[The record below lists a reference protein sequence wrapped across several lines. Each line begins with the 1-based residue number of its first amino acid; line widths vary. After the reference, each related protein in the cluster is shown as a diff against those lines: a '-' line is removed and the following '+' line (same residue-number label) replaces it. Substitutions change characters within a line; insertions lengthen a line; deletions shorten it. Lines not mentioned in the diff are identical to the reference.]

1 MKPLTIFGLIWTLL
15 WLPSCSLQAQ
25 DRESTEK
32 INREFA
38 LNGAAGSSTLVLNNI
53 FGSVTVQGYSGS
65 KVVVEVTKTIK
76 AATAQL
82 LEQGKKEAQPGF
94 EQHGDSVLV
103 FLQGPVNT
111 RPARNRNWNSHDID
125 YEYNFDF
132 TVKVPRDMKVTVA
145 TVNGGEVRIEDVA
158 GTLQA
163 RNVNGSIIIKNAREA
178 TSVHTVNGKVEVSLT
193 AAPTQAA
200 SYKTI
205 NGDIALSYPA
215 NASADLH
222 FKSMHGEM
230 YTDFP
235 QTEVLPARVTQ
246 NQQREGA
253 GTKYKL
259 NKETAVRLGKGGPDI
274 RLETLNGDVTIK
286 QQTR

>member
-1 MKPLTIFGLIWTLL
+1 MKPFTIFGLIWTLL

-32 INREFA
+32 INREIT
-38 LNGAAGSSTLVLNNI
+38 LTGATGSSTLAVYNI
-53 FGSVTVQGYSGS
+53 FGSVTVQGYSGN
-65 KVVVEVTKTIK
+65 KVVVEATRTIK
-76 AATAQL
+76 ADNATH
-82 LEQGKKEAQPGF
+82 LEQGKKEAQMGF
-94 EQHGDSVLV
+94 EQRGDSVIV
-103 FLQGPVNT
+103 FLQGPQDS
-111 RPARNRNWNSHDID
+111 RPRRNRNWNNHDID
-125 YEYNFDF
+125 YEYSFDI
-132 TVKVPRDMKVTVA
+132 TVKVPRDMKVNA
-145 TVNGGEVRIEDVA
+145 STVNGGEMQVQDVT
-158 GTLQA
+158 GLVQA
-163 RNVNGSIIIKNAREA
+163 RNVNGPVIIRNVREA
-178 TSVHTVNGKVEVSLT
+178 TVAKTVNGKVEVSLT
-193 AAPTQAA
+193 TAPTQAA
-200 SYKTI
+200 SYQTI
-205 NGDIALSYPA
+205 NGDIAVSYPA

-286 QQTR
+286 KQN

>member
-1 MKPLTIFGLIWTLL
+1 MKPITIFGLIWTLL

-32 INREFA
+32 INREFT
-38 LNGAAGSSTLVLNNI
+38 LTGAAGSSTLAVYNI
-53 FGSVTVQGYSGS
+53 FGSVTVEGYSGN
-65 KVVVEVTKTIK
+65 KVVVEATKTIK
-76 AATAQL
+76 ADNATL
-82 LEQGKKEAQPGF
+82 LEQGKKEAQMGF
-94 EQHGDSVLV
+94 EQRGDSLIV
-103 FLQGPVNT
+103 FLQGPQDS
-111 RPARNRNWNSHDID
+111 RPRRNRNWNNHDID
-125 YEYNFDF
+125 YEYSFDI
-132 TVKVPRDMKVTVA
+132 TVKVPRDMKVNA
-145 TVNGGEVRIEDVA
+145 STVNGGEMLVQDVT
-158 GTLQA
+158 GVVQA
-163 RNVNGSIIIKNAREA
+163 RNVNGPVSVRNVREA
-178 TSVHTVNGKVEVSLT
+178 TVAKTVNGKVEVSLT
-193 AAPTQAA
+193 HAPTQAA
-200 SYKTI
+200 SYQTI
-205 NGDIALSYPA
+205 NGDIAVSYPA
-215 NASADLH
+215 NASAELH

-235 QTEVLPARVTQ
+235 QTELLPARVTQ